1 MPIPTDHPHR
11 NLFARLEK
19 QATDDIAQALDRLRK
34 DVMRGV
40 NRDNVQRVFDHLADR
55 EINERLRQGLYMA
68 MLPTAD
74 AAFEMARAE
83 MEAAAMGVKSIADAG
98 FNWELVNEAVRAW
111 LRSRTFL
118 LTYDNEF
125 SVTRTTAKRLRGYID
140 DFVRSPDM
148 TINQLGDLIG
158 GLFDKGR
165 AERIAVTEVTKTF
178 ARGNQTVWRESG
190 LVEKQ
195 RWNTAV
201 DELVCFICAPLNG
214 TVVGV
219 NENWPGYLEG
229 PPAHVLCRCW
239 VTPVVEVHIPE
250 PGSDEAFIQHLDDT
264 GFENPLA
271 YISPPPGRAPRGM
284 GQEYADRRAIVKMID
299 RHSRYRSKLQ
309 DSIYN
314 YRGTR
319 RDASFISYARMR
331 IQELDKAIATSI
343 EVAHWEGGVWDFK
356 RETIAEIF
364 DYISWLTRSAG

>member
-1 MPIPTDHPHR
+1 
-11 NLFARLEK
+11 
-19 QATDDIAQALDRLRK
+19 
-34 DVMRGV
+34 MRGV

-83 MEAAAMGVKSIADAG
+83 MEAAMMGVKSVADAG

-201 DELVCFICAPLNG
+201 DEMVCFICAPLNE
-214 TVVGV
+214 TVVGI
-219 NENWPGYLEG
+219 NENWPGFLEG
-229 PPAHVLCRCW
+229 PAAHVLCRCW
-239 VTPVVEVHIPE
+239 VTPVVEVDIPKA
-250 PGSDEAFIQHLDDT
+250 GSDEEFIQHLQDLDL
-264 GFENPLA
+264 NDPLHL
-271 YISPPPGRAPRGM
+271 ISPPPGRAPRGM
-284 GQEYADRRAIVKMID
+284 GQEYADRRAIVRMID
-299 RHSRYRSKLQ
+299 RHYGYRTKLQ
-309 DSIYN
+309 NSISD

-319 RDASFISYARMR
+319 RDAGFISYAQMR
-331 IQELDKAIATSI
+331 IQEINDGIKMAL
-343 EVAHWEGGVWDFK
+343 EVAQWEGGVWDFK
-356 RETIAEIF
+356 RETITEIF
-364 DYISWLTRSAG
+364 DHVSWVTRSDG